1 MIPYQKNNVT
11 SSEGKLTNDD
21 DFRSDSNDED
31 GISELK
37 TVDLFRYC
45 EKYFIIFIRCLFKT
59 CIT

>member
-1 MIPYQKNNVT
+1 MLLQVK
-11 SSEGKLTNDD
+11 GKLTNDD